1 MKKTLFGIGLLT
13 CLFALTPVYG
23 QNEEAAIVLKNLDH
37 PTGCFATSLTTM
49 KSPGPLLHTEDQIHT
64 VASPKGNVKLICH
77 FDLPETVRL
86 SKPFR
91 DSGFLCAIYLP
102 NKKNDDEFCYVITT
116 RTTFLATPG
125 GRATLTCETKANHIY
140 ICNP

>member
-1 MKKTLFGIGLLT
+1 MKKALFSIGLLI
-13 CLFALTPVYG
+13 CLFELTPVYG
-23 QNEEAAIVLKNLDH
+23 QNEEAAIVLKDLDH

-77 FDLPETVRL
+77 FDLPEDVHL
-86 SKPFR
+86 SRPFR
-91 DSGFLCAIYLP
+91 DFGFLCGIYLP
-102 NKKNDDEFCYVITT
+102 NKKNPDGFDYVFTT
-116 RTTFLATPG
+116 RTTFWVTPG
-125 GRATLTCETKANHIY
+125 GTATLTCETKANHIY